1 MWHSIKYLYYKLY
14 KLFVKINGKDDLPEY
29 TSMIGLGTLF
39 FFNVLSIAAIL
50 NILHPFTTF
59 PSISRASFFVSFG
72 IPYFISLY
80 FIFVFNGKYQR
91 IVNEFKD
98 ESEEKRK
105 KGRVNVI
112 LYLLLSFTLVL
123 LSLALMIMQ
132 NEGLI

>member
-50 NILHPFTTF
+50 NILLPFTTF

-91 IVNEFKD
+91 IIAEFKD

-105 KGRVNVI
+105 KGRVRVI

-123 LSLALMIMQ
+123 LSLALMIMR

>member
-14 KLFVKINGKDDLPEY
+14 KLFVKINGKDDLTEY

-91 IVNEFKD
+91 IINEFKD

>member
-91 IVNEFKD
+91 IINEFKD